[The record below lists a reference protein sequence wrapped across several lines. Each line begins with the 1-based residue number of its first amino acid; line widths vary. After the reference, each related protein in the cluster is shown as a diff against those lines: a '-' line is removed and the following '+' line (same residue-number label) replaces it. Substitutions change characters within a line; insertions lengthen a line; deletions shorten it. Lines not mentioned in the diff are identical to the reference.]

1 MIDFR
6 FASVRQVF
14 FAAILTLG
22 VTLHVSDAAAQERG
36 DNTLRKLNESID
48 ALIKKVSPSIV
59 QILVAGYGPVET
71 TEHGNTAL
79 TLGRQ
84 RAIFEHRLIEI
95 HKALEQIGLQEPKLS
110 QLFDGIAGE

>member
-14 FAAILTLG
+14 FAAILTFG

-59 QILVAGYGPVET
+59 QILVAGYGPIET

-84 RAIFEHRLIEI
+84 RAIGSGFVIDPSGYILTNAHVV
-95 HKALEQIGLQEPKLS
+95 
-110 QLFDGIAGE
+110 AGA